1 MSFAVIVEDLCG
13 AQVVGVS
20 EMIAERDAVN
30 GEYSFTFGIHKLRII
45 LDRPRETSQT
55 EVLGALPS
63 VL

>member
-1 MSFAVIVEDLCG
+1 MIVEDLCG

-20 EMIAERDAVN
+20 DTIAERDAVN

-45 LDRPRETSQT
+45 LDRQETATSVT
-55 EVLGALPS
+55 PDVLPA